1 MEERCGKLYEA
12 IKVAYEDMSV
22 RQNVELSRI
31 LLSASNEIIK
41 SNDAG
46 LSAMYLEH
54 ELNLFYAHNDF
65 QLPRGVLNLKDLTHK
80 WAADYYEKKE
90 VSKWI
95 KLLWGYL
102 GGE

>member
-1 MEERCGKLYEA
+1 MEERCGKLYKA
-12 IKVAYEDMSV
+12 IKVAFEDMSV
-22 RQNVELSRI
+22 RQNVELSKI

-46 LSAMYLEH
+46 LSAMHLEH
-54 ELNLFYAHNDF
+54 DTHNDF

-95 KLLWGYL
+95 KPL
-102 GGE
+102 